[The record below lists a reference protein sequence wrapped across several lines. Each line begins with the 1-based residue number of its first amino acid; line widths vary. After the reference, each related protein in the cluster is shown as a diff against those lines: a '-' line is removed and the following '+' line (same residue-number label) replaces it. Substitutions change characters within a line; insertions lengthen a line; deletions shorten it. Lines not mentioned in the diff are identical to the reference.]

1 MNTSST
7 DRKQILN
14 NNFFKPLLFSNL
26 TKHKFVKIK
35 PPKEFLESPFY
46 EILSAFHFRET
57 AFGCEGMVRWGLEVA
72 IWNGE

>member
-46 EILSAFHFRET
+46 EILSAFRFSKT
-57 AFGCEGMVRWGLEVA
+57 AFGCEGMAVWCVEVA
-72 IWNGE
+72 IRNEE